1 MKKIYAIVPARSGS
15 KGVPHK
21 NIRKL
26 GGHSLI
32 EWAIKS
38 CKKSSFIDD
47 IYLSSD
53 SHAYC
58 EEAIN
63 YGAKAPFLR
72 PKEISNDLSTD
83 FEMFIHALNWFKDN
97 LEEPELF
104 IHIRPTTPLRDHKII
119 DEAIRLFLEHPES
132 TSLRSV
138 HEMSESAYKT
148 FEISSKSKLVPIFG
162 SKFESDLVNQP
173 RQTFPKTYVANGY
186 VDIISPKHVRKYNSL
201 HGTSIFPFITPT
213 THEIDNEYDFN
224 YLNFLIKQDPNI
236 IKKVFD

>member
-1 MKKIYAIVPARSGS
+1 MKKIYALIPARSGS

-38 CKKSSFIDD
+38 CKKSSLIDD
-47 IYLSSD
+47 IYISTD
-53 SHAYC
+53 SLLYC
-58 EEAIN
+58 EEAIK

-83 FEMFIHALNWFKDN
+83 YEMFIHALNWFN
-97 LEEPELF
+97 VHLEEPDLF
-104 IHIRPTTPLRDHKII
+104 IHIRPTTPLRDHKVI
-119 DEAIRLFLEHPES
+119 DKAITFFLKNPDS

-148 FEISSKSKLVPIFG
+148 FEISKQSKLVPIFG
-162 SKFESDLVNQP
+162 NRFEKDMVNQP
-173 RQTFPKTYVANGY
+173 RQSFPKTFVANGY
-186 VDIISPKHVRKYNSL
+186 VDIISPKLVRKYKSL
-201 HGTSIFPFITPT
+201 HGKNILPFITPT
-213 THEIDNEYDFN
+213 THEIDNEHDFN
-224 YLNFLIKQDPNI
+224 YLNFLIKQEPNI